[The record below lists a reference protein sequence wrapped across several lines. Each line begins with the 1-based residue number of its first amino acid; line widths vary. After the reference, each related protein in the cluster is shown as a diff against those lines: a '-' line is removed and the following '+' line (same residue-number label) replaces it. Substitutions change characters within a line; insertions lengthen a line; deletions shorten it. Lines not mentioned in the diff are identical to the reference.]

1 MGAPKDK
8 ILEKRKGGLHPS
20 VSDSTTPTRS
30 LDYAKLDELE
40 DRKKAERNVRI
51 SKHFPTESKQS
62 NTSQQGVEVQ
72 QAQQPATPPVV
83 PAQQASAKPAVQQQP
98 QAEQPTEKVEFTPT
112 PSVITPEQKAEYD
125 AEMRKLSQQMDTSGF
140 AKVKAVLDANNAA
153 NAAELRLRQQRRENR
168 DKLFRALGDGIAA
181 FSNLYFTS
189 KGAPSVKYDPL
200 GSLSARANERRDK
213 MEAQRKADEE
223 KAYVRQQ
230 NELMRQIQEERQR
243 RADEREENRDKDTAE
258 YRKATLE
265 QNAKQH
271 AETLAMQKYRA
282 DQEAEVKKAGFKK
295 DVTVE
300 SMKQAGK
307 AADRQS
313 SGYVPIRLR
322 SGEVINVPKASG
334 GYETAIISSV
344 YKALPEEVKAKAF
357 EDFNLGKYTE
367 KKQLTPAQEAQII
380 GKYLDHPDAE
390 AARNILREISGKETV
405 DEAQATKASK
415 GFSWTKPKEDNNLT
429 KVNW

>member
-1 MGAPKDK
+1 MGAPKNK

-20 VSDSTTPTRS
+20 VSDNTIPIRS

-40 DRKKAERNVRI
+40 DRK
-51 SKHFPTESKQS
+51 
-62 NTSQQGVEVQ
+62 
-72 QAQQPATPPVV
+72 
-83 PAQQASAKPAVQQQP
+83 
-98 QAEQPTEKVEFTPT
+98 KVEFTPT

-125 AEMRKLSQQMDTSGF
+125 AEMRKPSQQMDTSGF

-153 NAAELRLRQQRRENR
+153 NAAEKNEELRLRQQRRENR
-168 DKLFRALGDGIAA
+168 DKLFRVLGDGIAA

-213 MEAQRKADEE
+213 MEAQRRADEE

-243 RADEREENRDKDTAE
+243 RADEREETRDKDTAE

-405 DEAQATKASK
+405 DESQGAKASK
-415 GFSWTKPKEDNNLT
+415 GFSWTKPKEDNNMT
-429 KVNW
+429 KVNWQI